1 MLPHGIRG
9 PSLLRA
15 CMPAC
20 FALCSVASTTAD
32 FRCRSQYS
40 AMIAL
45 LDEIMGN
52 ITTALQAKGLWSDT
66 LMVVSRC
73 VVVLVRKG
81 GGC

>member
-1 MLPHGIRG
+1 LLPHVIRG
-9 PSLLRA
+9 PPSPRA
-15 CMPAC
+15 CMLAC
-20 FALCSVASTTAD
+20 FALCSVASTSAD

-52 ITTALQAKGLWSDT
+52 ITAALQAKGLWSDT

-81 GGC
+81 GC